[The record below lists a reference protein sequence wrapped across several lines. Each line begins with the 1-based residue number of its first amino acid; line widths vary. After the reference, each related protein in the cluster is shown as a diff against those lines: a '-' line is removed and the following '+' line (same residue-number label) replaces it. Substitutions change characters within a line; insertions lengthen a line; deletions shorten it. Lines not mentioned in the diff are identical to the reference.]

1 MLLRLLLFL
10 LLAINNRPAISA
22 PTPPKTCSSPAIDRF
37 VRYKVAPG
45 ETLEQVA
52 AKHNLIPATLIGV
65 NPALQNGQLA
75 IGSEIVIP
83 PYNGIRV
90 QVAKGQ
96 TWKQLAAKY
105 NVRAD
110 VLFEINGCQ
119 NPQQIVFIPGVNWS
133 PPPIV
138 SSATTIRGYPL
149 PQSADTALGYGW
161 QLDSVTNKVV
171 FHSGIDLLATAGTP
185 VQAVKDGIVAF
196 AGVQGS
202 YGNLVVVNHP
212 SGKQTRYAHLES
224 VAVQVGQKVKQ
235 GELLGKVGTTGQPN
249 SKQVHLHFEL
259 RYASGL
265 GWTAEDP
272 TSAIA
277 SRP

>member
-185 VQAVKDGIVAF
+185 VQAVNDGIVAF

-224 VAVQVGQKVKQ
+224 IAVQVGQKVKQ